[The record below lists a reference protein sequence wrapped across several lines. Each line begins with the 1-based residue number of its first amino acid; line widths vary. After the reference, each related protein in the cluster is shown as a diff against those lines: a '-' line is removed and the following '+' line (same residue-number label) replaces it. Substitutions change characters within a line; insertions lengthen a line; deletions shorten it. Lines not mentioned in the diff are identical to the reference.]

1 MNNPS
6 ISLALRICYGVA
18 VVLLGLTVYSGLS
31 DAPGV
36 LRAPENARQ
45 VVVGVAQLVFVAA
58 ALATLVGLALRA
70 SWSVGAAIVWAAATT
85 TTATFASV
93 AWDTSGGV
101 FAVLGALLGS
111 GVATGL
117 VVWCIRRFLRA
128 AAG

>member
-1 MNNPS
+1 MNNPPV
-6 ISLALRICYGVA
+6 SLALRICYGVA
-18 VVLLGLTVYSGLS
+18 VVLVCLTVYSGLS

-36 LRAPENARQ
+36 LRSPENAKQ

-93 AWDTSGGV
+93 AWDTSGGIP
-101 FAVLGALLGS
+101 AVLGALLGA
-111 GVATGL
+111 GAGTGL
-117 VVWCIRRFLRA
+117 VVWCIKRYLRA
-128 AAG
+128 AVP

>member
-1 MNNPS
+1 MNNPP

-18 VVLLGLTVYSGLS
+18 VVLVALTVFSGFS

-36 LRAPENARQ
+36 LLNPENAKQ
-45 VVVGVAQLVFVAA
+45 VVVGVAQLVYAVA
-58 ALATLVGLALRA
+58 ALATLVGLAQRA
-70 SWSVGAAIVWAAATT
+70 SWSVVAAIIWAAATT

-93 AWDTSGGV
+93 AWDTSGGIP
-101 FAVLGALLGS
+101 AVLGALLGAGAGS
-111 GVATGL
+111 GL